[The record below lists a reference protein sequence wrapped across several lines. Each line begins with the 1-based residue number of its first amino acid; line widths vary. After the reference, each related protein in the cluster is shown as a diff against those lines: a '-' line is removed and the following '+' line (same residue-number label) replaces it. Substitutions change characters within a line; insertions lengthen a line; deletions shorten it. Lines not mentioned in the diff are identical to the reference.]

1 MLRTTLSAA
10 WSRKR
15 RLLGTALAII
25 LGVAFLSATLVLG
38 DSAKAGF
45 EVAFSEANAGTDA
58 LVRSST
64 ELTGGDETVRPPI
77 DATLIDEVA
86 AVDGVAKVVPT
97 VEGRG
102 QVLDADGDPIGGSG
116 PPTFAAGWVDDP
128 ALTGW
133 DLASGRAPKAAGEV
147 VIDRA
152 TATEA
157 DVVVGDSVTV
167 LVPGALKATV
177 VGIATFGDDDSI
189 GGTTFA
195 AFTTA
200 EAQRVLLGSEDL
212 MSGVVV
218 AADDGVSQDELVSRL
233 DSALPTGTEAITGAD
248 LTDEQQDEIEGNFL
262 GFLTTA
268 LLVFACV
275 ALLVAAFSIFNTFS
289 ILVAQRTRESALL
302 RALGASR
309 PQVLVSALVE
319 SAIVGVVG
327 AVIGAGTGLLVASG
341 LLALM
346 DSAGFGLPTDGLQVS
361 TSSLTTA
368 VLVGMIVTMVGA
380 VVPAWRSSR
389 VAPLAALREVEV
401 DTAASSRWR
410 AVIGTLVTA
419 AGTGVLLISSGPD
432 DLTQAGLGAVVL
444 VVGVLL
450 LGPVVARPVGNLL
463 GAPLALRGVSGD
475 LARRNAVRNPKRTA
489 STAAALL
496 VGVGVVS
503 LFTVFGA
510 SVSQSIE
517 DTVDR
522 TFGGDLALTPAGAGF
537 SGSGLDTGLVDQLDD
552 TPEVEVAAG
561 LGYGA
566 ATLDGRNDDI
576 GFADPKALAQV
587 AEFDV
592 VQGDLTVVD
601 DQDVAMSDEYAA
613 DHGYALGDDV
623 EVGFADGATETLT
636 LAATYDQRAMGG
648 DVLVPEAVWIEHNPQ
663 ASYFLVMLTLADD
676 VSLADGRAAVEDLTA
691 GQGAP
696 DVMDRDEFV
705 ESQAAEIDVLLTI
718 IYALLAVA
726 ILIALMGIAN
736 TLSLSVHERT
746 RELGL
751 LRAVGQTRSQLRAM
765 VRWESVIVATFGSIG
780 GMGLGLFLAWGLVR
794 ALNAAEGFGT
804 FVVPV
809 GSLVMVLLVGGA
821 VGVIAGLR
829 PAWRASRL
837 DVLAAVAA
845 D

>member
-15 RLLGTALAII
+15 RLLGTALAIV

-58 LVRSST
+58 LVRSGS
-64 ELTGGDETVRPPI
+64 ELTGGEQSVRPPI
-77 DATLIDEVA
+77 DAALLDRVA
-86 AVDGVAKVVPT
+86 AVDGVADVVAT
-97 VEGRG
+97 IEGTG
-102 QVLDADGDPIGGSG
+102 QVLDADGDPIGGNG
-116 PPTFAAGWVDDP
+116 PPTVAAGWIDDP
-128 ALTGW
+128 ARTGW
-133 DLASGRAPKAAGEV
+133 DLAEGRAPETPGEV

-152 TATEA
+152 TATDAEVA
-157 DVVVGDSVTV
+157 VGDTVDV
-167 LVPGALKATV
+167 LVPDAVQVTV

-189 GGTTFA
+189 GGTTYV
-195 AFTTA
+195 AFTAA
-200 EAQRVLLGSEDL
+200 EAQQLLLGSKDL
-212 MSGVVV
+212 ISGIVV
-218 AADDGVSQDELVSRL
+218 AADEGVSQEELVARL
-233 DSALPTGTEAITGAD
+233 DTVLPGGTEAITGAD
-248 LTDEQQDEIEGNFL
+248 LTDEMQADIEGDFL

-309 PQVLVSALVE
+309 RQVLGSALAESALV
-319 SAIVGVVG
+319 GLVG
-327 AVIGAGTGLLVASG
+327 AVVGAGTGLLVASG

-346 DSAGFGLPTDGLQVS
+346 ESAGFGLPTDGLEVS
-361 TSSLTTA
+361 AGSLVTA
-368 VLVGMIVTMVGA
+368 VIVGLVVTMVGG

-401 DTAASSRWR
+401 DTAASSKLR
-410 AVIGTLVTA
+410 ALIGVVVAVTGA
-419 AGTGVLLISSGPD
+419 TVLLVSSD
-432 DLTQAGLGAVVL
+432 ALTRAGLGAVVL
-444 VVGVLL
+444 VIGVLL

-463 GAPLALRGVSGD
+463 GAPLGLRGVSGD
-475 LARRNAVRNPKRTA
+475 LARRNAVRNPKRTS

-517 DTVDR
+517 DTVDQ
-522 TFGGDLALTPAGAGF
+522 TFGGELALTPAGAGF
-537 SGSGLDTGLVDQLDD
+537 SGAGLSTGLVEDLDQL
-552 TPEVEVAAG
+552 PEVEVAAG
-561 LGYGA
+561 LGFGA
-566 ATLDGRNDDI
+566 AKVDGRQDGV
-576 GFADPKALAQV
+576 GFADPQAISRV
-587 AEFDV
+587 ADFY
-592 VQGDLTVVD
+592 VQSGDIGAVGD
-601 DQDVAMSDEYAA
+601 DDLAMSADYAA
-613 DHGYALGDDV
+613 EHGYALGDEV
-623 EVGFADGATETLT
+623 EVGFADGATDTFT
-636 LAATYDQRAMGG
+636 LAATYDDRAMGG
-648 DVLVPEAVWIEHNPQ
+648 DVLLPQAPWVEHNPQ
-663 ASYFLVMLTLADD
+663 ASFFLVMVDLPDE
-676 VSLADGRAAVEDLTA
+676 VSLDEGRAAVEALTEA
-691 GQGAP
+691 RGGP
-696 DVMDRDEFV
+696 DAMDRQEFV

-751 LRAVGQTRSQLRAM
+751 LRAVGQSRSQLRAM
-765 VRWESVIVATFGSIG
+765 VRWESVIVATFGSMG

-794 ALNAAEGFGT
+794 ALNASEGFGT
-804 FVVPV
+804 FVAPV
-809 GSLVMVLLVGGA
+809 GSLATVLLVGAA
-821 VGVIAGLR
+821 VGVVAGLR

>member
-15 RLLGTALAII
+15 RLLGTALAIV

-38 DSAKAGF
+38 DSARAGF
-45 EVAFSEANAGTDA
+45 ETAFSEANAGTDA
-58 LVRSST
+58 LVRSGT
-64 ELTGGDETVRPPI
+64 ELTGGNETVRPPI
-77 DATLIDEVA
+77 DATLVDTIA

-102 QVLDADGDPIGGSG
+102 QVLDADGDPIGGNG

-128 ALTGW
+128 DLTGW
-133 DLASGRAPKAAGEV
+133 DLASGRAPAAPGEV

-157 DVVVGDSVTV
+157 EVELGDTITV
-167 LVPGALKATV
+167 LVPAPVEAAV
-177 VGIATFGDDDSI
+177 VGVATFAGDDSI
-189 GGTTFA
+189 GGTTYA
-195 AFTTA
+195 AFTGA
-200 EAQRVLLGSEDL
+200 EAQRLLLGSEDL
-212 MSGVVV
+212 VSGVVV
-218 AADDGVSQDELVSRL
+218 AADDGVSQDELVTHL
-233 DSALPTGTEAITGAD
+233 DAALPDGTEAITGTD
-248 LTDEQQDEIEGNFL
+248 LTEEQQVEIEGDFL

-319 SAIVGVVG
+319 SAIVGVLGSVVG
-327 AVIGAGTGLLVASG
+327 AGAGLLVASG
-341 LLALM
+341 LLAAM
-346 DSAGFGLPTDGLQVS
+346 EGAGFGLPTDGLQVANG
-361 TSSLTTA
+361 SLVTA
-368 VLVGMIVTMVGA
+368 VVVGMLVTMAGGI
-380 VVPAWRSSR
+380 VPAWRSSR

-401 DTAASSRWR
+401 DTAATSKVR
-410 AVIGTLVTA
+410 AIVGFLVA
-419 AGTGVLLISSGPD
+419 ATGVAVLLLSSGPD
-432 DLTQAGLGAVVL
+432 DLTRAGLGAVVL

-475 LARRNAVRNPKRTA
+475 LARRNAVRNPKRTS

-522 TFGGDLALTPAGAGF
+522 TFGGELALTPAGAGF
-537 SGSGLDTGLVDQLDD
+537 SGAGLDTGLVAQLDE
-552 TPEVEVAAG
+552 TPEVDVAAG

-576 GFADPKALAQV
+576 GFADPKALSQV

-592 VQGDLTVVD
+592 VEGDLATVD
-601 DQDVAMSDEYAA
+601 DQDIAMSDEYAV
-613 DHGYALGDDV
+613 DHGYALGDTV
-623 EVGFADGATETLT
+623 EVGFADGASETFT
-636 LAATYDQRAMGG
+636 LAATYDQSTMGG
-648 DVLVPEAVWIEHNPQ
+648 DVLVPQARWTAHNPQ
-663 ASYFLVMLTLADD
+663 ASFFLIMVGLADD
-676 VSLADGRAAVEDLTA
+676 VSLAEGRAAVEALTA
-691 GQGAP
+691 GQGGP
-696 DVMDRDEFV
+696 DIMDRDEFV
-705 ESQAAEIDVLLTI
+705 ESRASEIDVLLTI

-804 FVVPV
+804 FAVPV
-809 GSLVMVLLVGGA
+809 GSLAVVLLVGA
-821 VGVIAGLR
+821 TVGVVAGLR